1 MNSATLNT
9 QLTPEPGF
17 RFQPRHLLIPAGL
30 GLLLL
35 GYLSVFYVQQQEKAI
50 LFRLGKLVSTEFAPG
65 LHVKTPII
73 NNVRTFDARVLTL
86 DTKSERFLTSE
97 KKNVIVDSFAKW
109 RIGDVGLFYTTVG
122 GDEYQADLRL
132 DQILK
137 DAMRGEFGL
146 RTIKQLISEDRSELG
161 QTLLDKLT
169 PVAAKFGIE
178 LIDIRIKRLD
188 LPPEVSSSV
197 FQRMR
202 AERERVAREFRS
214 QGAESAELISA
225 EADKQRQVL
234 LANAQRDAEN
244 RRGHADAQS
253 AEIYA
258 AAYGKNPEFY
268 AFYRS
273 LQAYQTAFEN
283 TDDTLVLKPDSEFFR
298 YLNSEK

>member
-1 MNSATLNT
+1 MNTKNLY
-9 QLTPEPGF
+9 
-17 RFQPRHLLIPAGL
+17 
-30 GLLLL
+30 LLLPISLGVLIL
-35 GYLSVFYVQQQEKAI
+35 GYLSVFYVQQNEKAI
-50 LFRLGKLVSTEFAPG
+50 VFQLGKLVSTDYAPG
-65 LHVKTPII
+65 IHFKTPII
-73 NNVRTFDARVLTL
+73 NKVSTFDARVLTL

-122 GDEYQADLRL
+122 GDEYQANLRL
-132 DQILK
+132 EQIMK
-137 DAMRGEFGL
+137 DAIRGEFGL
-146 RTIKQLISEDRSELG
+146 RTIKQLISEDRSELRK
-161 QTLLDKLT
+161 TLMDKLS
-169 PVAAKFGIE
+169 PVAEKFGIE
-178 LIDIRIKRLD
+178 MIDIRIKRID

-214 QGAESAELISA
+214 QGAEQAELISA

-244 RRGHADAQS
+244 VRGHGDAQS

-258 AAYGKNPEFY
+258 KSYGKNPEFY

-273 LQAYQTAFEN
+273 LLAYQTAFEK
-283 TDDTLVLKPDSEFFR
+283 TDDTLVLKPDSDFFK
-298 YLNSEK
+298 YYNSEK

>member
-1 MNSATLNT
+1 MIFPASLI
-9 QLTPEPGF
+9 
-17 RFQPRHLLIPAGL
+17 LLAL
-30 GLLLL
+30 V
-35 GYLSVFYVQQQEKAI
+35 YLSVFHVNQHEKAI
-50 LFRLGKLVSTEFAPG
+50 LFRLGEMVASDFTPG
-65 LHVKTPII
+65 LHFKTPII
-73 NNVRTFDARVLTL
+73 NNVSTFDARVLTL

-122 GDEYQADLRL
+122 GDDYQANLRL
-132 DQILK
+132 EQVLK

-146 RTIKQLISEDRSELG
+146 RTIKQLISEDRSELR
-161 QTLLDKLT
+161 QTLLAKLT
-169 PVAAKFGIE
+169 PVAGKFGIE
-178 LIDIRIKRLD
+178 LIDIRIKRID

-197 FQRMR
+197 YQRMR

-244 RRGHADAQS
+244 VRGRGDAQS
-253 AEIYA
+253 ADIYA
-258 AAYGKNPEFY
+258 KSFGKNPEFY

-273 LQAYQTAFEN
+273 LQAYQTAFEK
-283 TDDTLVLKPDSEFFR
+283 TDDTLVLKPDSDFFR
-298 YLNSEK
+298 YFNNEK

>member
-1 MNSATLNT
+1 MNNKSIYLVSIVGLTL
-9 QLTPEPGF
+9 LV
-17 RFQPRHLLIPAGL
+17 
-30 GLLLL
+30 L
-35 GYLSVFYVQQQEKAI
+35 GYLSVFYVNQQEKAI
-50 LFRLGKLVSTEFAPG
+50 LFRLGKMVESEFEPG
-65 LHVKTPII
+65 MHFKTPIV

-122 GDEYQADLRL
+122 GDEYQANLRL
-132 DQILK
+132 DQIMK

-146 RTIKQLISEDRSELG
+146 RTIKQLISEDRSELRK
-161 QTLLDKLT
+161 TLLEKLS
-169 PVAAKFGIE
+169 PVASKFGIE
-178 LIDIRIKRLD
+178 LIDIRIKRID

-197 FQRMR
+197 YQRMR

-214 QGAESAELISA
+214 QGSESAELISA

-234 LANAQRDAEN
+234 LANARRDSENLRGHGDAE
-244 RRGHADAQS
+244 S

-258 AAYGKNPEFY
+258 RSYGKNPEFY

-273 LQAYQTAFEN
+273 LQAYQTAFEK
-283 TDDTLVLKPDSEFFR
+283 TQDTLVLKPDSDFFK
-298 YLNSEK
+298 YFNSEK